1 MRFSYAIIALATLTA
16 APAIAQTST
25 PSTATPPTTPE
36 ARAGVAN
43 ANNAAAAQ
51 AVQQSN
57 MNAADQARYE
67 EDRAA
72 YIAARR
78 ARRQDAAIDAT
89 IYDRQQ
95 RAYAD
100 AMYTWRV
107 QTAACKRGILK
118 ACKAPTPNPADYW

>member
-1 MRFSYAIIALATLTA
+1 MKFSSTLLALAALTGA
-16 APAIAQTST
+16 SSALAQTAPAPTPAEASAQ
-25 PSTATPPTTPE
+25 
-36 ARAGVAN
+36 AGVAN

-51 AVQQSN
+51 AIHQSN
-57 MNAADQARYE
+57 MNAADQARYD

-78 ARRQDAAIDAT
+78 ARHHEAAVDAQ

-100 AMYTWRV
+100 AMYAWRIQV
-107 QTAACKRGILK
+107 ADCKRGHQA
-118 ACKAPTPNPADYW
+118 ACKAPTPDPANFW